1 MSIFILMTNSLQKYE
16 REEMSN
22 MLSQFFIYLYDGPS
36 VTGGSK
42 TKRKEEEKNARKKN
56 PVRYEDTW
64 YMPAVYTIIRN
75 Y

>member
-1 MSIFILMTNSLQKYE
+1 MKGKKCQTCCHNFS
-16 REEMSN
+16 
-22 MLSQFFIYLYDGPS
+22 FIYMMDPS